1 MSEQIYLPGAC
12 SVAIKCK
19 DGVVLGN
26 DNRIT
31 NLGGYMVTSKN
42 TKKIFKLT
50 ESVATTVS
58 GLPADFQTVVKIIV
72 ANANLYEL
80 RENEPMSVIG
90 IGKMLANMLFQR
102 KMAPYYVNTTVAGV
116 DAKGPMVYTMDAAG
130 SLMPDDWGVGG
141 SAAAM
146 AAGILEAD
154 YKPDMTVEQG
164 IKLVEK
170 VIRASIKRDAFSGNG
185 IDILAITNDGVKE
198 LALPINEFGE

>member
-1 MSEQIYLPGAC
+1 MSQQIYLPGAC

-50 ESVATTVS
+50 DRVATTVS

-80 RENEPMSVIG
+80 RENEPMSVIAVS
-90 IGKMLANMLFQR
+90 KMLANMLFER
-102 KMAPYYVNTTVAGV
+102 KMYPYYVNTTVAGV
-116 DAKGPMVYTMDAAG
+116 DEKGPVVYTMDAAG
-130 SLMPDDWGVGG
+130 SLMPDDWGVSG
-141 SAAAM
+141 SAATM
-146 AAGILEAD
+146 AAGVLEAE
-154 YKPDMTVEQG
+154 YKEMTVEEG

-170 VIRASIKRDAFSGNG
+170 VIRASVKRDAFSGNG
-185 IDILAITNDGVKE
+185 IDILAITKDDMKE
-198 LALPINEFGE
+198 ISIPISDLGE

>member
-26 DNRIT
+26 DNRVT
-31 NLGGYMVTSKN
+31 SLGGYMVTSKN

-50 ESVATTVS
+50 DKVATTVS

-80 RENEPMSVIG
+80 REMEPMNTIAV
-90 IGKMLANMLFQR
+90 GKMLANMLFQR
-102 KMAPYYVNTTVAGV
+102 KMAPYYVNTTIAGV
-116 DAKGPMVYTMDAAG
+116 DEDGPKLFTMDAAG

-141 SAAAM
+141 SAATM
-146 AAGILEAD
+146 AAGVLEAEYTVD
-154 YKPDMTVEQG
+154 ITVEEG

-170 VIRASIKRDAFSGNG
+170 VIRASVKRDAFSGNG
-185 IDILAITNDGVKE
+185 IDILAITKDSTKE
-198 LALPINEFGE
+198 VSKPISELGE

>member
-1 MSEQIYLPGAC
+1 MSQQIYLPGAC

-50 ESVATTVS
+50 DHVATTVS

-80 RENEPMSVIG
+80 RENEEMSVIAV
-90 IGKMLANMLFQR
+90 GKMLANMLFQR
-102 KMAPYYVNTTVAGV
+102 KMYPYYVNTTISGV
-116 DAKGPMVYTMDAAG
+116 DKNGPMVFTMDAAG
-130 SLMPDDWGVGG
+130 SLMPDEWGVGG

-146 AAGILEAD
+146 AAGVLEAE
-154 YKPDMTVEQG
+154 YKEMSVEEG

-170 VIRASIKRDAFSGNG
+170 VIRASVKRDAFSGNG
-185 IDILAITNDGVKE
+185 IDIMAITKDGIKE
-198 LALPINEFGE
+198 IAIPISELGE

>member
-1 MSEQIYLPGAC
+1 MSQQIYLPGAC
-12 SVAIKCK
+12 SVAIQCK

-31 NLGGYMVTSKN
+31 SLGGYMVTSKN
-42 TKKIFKLT
+42 TKKVFKLT
-50 ESVATTVS
+50 EHVATTVS
-58 GLPADFQTVVKIIV
+58 GLPADFQTVVKIII

-90 IGKMLANMLFQR
+90 VGKMLANMLFQR
-102 KMAPYYVNTTVAGV
+102 KMAPYYVNTTVAGI
-116 DAKGPMVYTMDAAG
+116 DKNGPVVYTMDAAG
-130 SLMPDDWGVGG
+130 SLMPDEWGVGG

-154 YKPDMTVEQG
+154 YTSDITVEQG

-170 VIRASIKRDAFSGNG
+170 VIRASVKRDAFSGNG
-185 IDILAITNDGVKE
+185 IDILAITKDGTKE
-198 LALPINEFGE
+198 FSFPISELGE